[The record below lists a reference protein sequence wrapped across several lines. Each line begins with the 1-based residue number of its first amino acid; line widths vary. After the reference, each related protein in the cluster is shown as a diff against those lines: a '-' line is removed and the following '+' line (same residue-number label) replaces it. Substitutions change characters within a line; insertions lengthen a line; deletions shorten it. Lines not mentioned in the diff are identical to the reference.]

1 MQPDGFHVQLSKIG
15 DSCTMQDW
23 WDLKPVLKALS
34 YSVGGSSIIA
44 ESTTLGDFK
53 DLLDQ
58 LDGGGQT
65 GYRVCDVT
73 LVQVNTRRKLFY
85 QSCSSDVD
93 IDDGSGR
100 TRTCMKQL
108 VQGKCPLHVTSSSKP
123 YAKLRAQFCDAVGS
137 LSWFNMFGVMAEK
150 VLGLDTPALVAIE
163 KDWEEV
169 GGARVAL
176 EAVIA
181 KSVGRHWTLTFRGKK
196 DAGDADGDPYVDA
209 TVVKCV
215 AVSSTCVASD
225 DGVVTPVASVP
236 CVSSGASLVVGRD
249 DVEPPLKKLKVSA

>member
-1 MQPDGFHVQLSKIG
+1 LQPDGFHFQLSKIG
-15 DSCTMQDW
+15 DSCPMQDW

-44 ESTTLGDFK
+44 ELTTLGDFK

-58 LDGGGQT
+58 LDSGSQT
-65 GYRVCDVT
+65 GYRMCDVT
-73 LVQVNTRRKLFY
+73 LVRVNIRRKLFY
-85 QSCSSDVD
+85 QSCSYDVD
-93 IDDGSGR
+93 TGDGSGR

-108 VQGKCPLHVTSSSKP
+108 VQGKCPLHVTSLPKP
-123 YAKLRAQFCDAVGS
+123 HAKLRAEFRDAVGS
-137 LSWFNMFGVMAEK
+137 LFWFNMFGVMVEK
-150 VLGLDTPALVAIE
+150 VLGLDTHALVAME
-163 KDWEEV
+163 KDWEVV

-196 DAGDADGDPYVDA
+196 DAGDADGEVYLDA
-209 TVVKCV
+209 TVAKCV

-225 DGVVTPVASVP
+225 DGVMTPVASVP
-236 CVSSGASLVVGRD
+236 CVSSGASLVVGRE
-249 DVEPPLKKLKVSA
+249 DVEPIVKKLKVSA